1 MSEQARMVSHRAID
15 DIVEPISRELADF
28 EKKVLEVEQK
38 CAEFRKGVQ
47 GLSGDL
53 RSACQR
59 FSPDA
64 APTEE
69 AAVHSLSGET
79 SAMRIA
85 ELAGMSSRVEMK
97 RDTMI
102 IHQPGGGVIPVDC
115 RLEAEHC
122 AEAFDPA
129 RAPGEPL
136 RLDQLAAEVRSILE
150 SLCASSWRESFGG
163 SVDCIVLFIPVEASR
178 ESLFERLP
186 GVREAALAGRIIV
199 APPAALLAVLRS
211 VAGAW
216 LRLSCA
222 GSVRSLVDKGQ
233 DLVDDLSSFI
243 SFFTENEQAL
253 CEAVEAYARASRSVD
268 ARSAL
273 PA

>member
-1 MSEQARMVSHRAID
+1 MVSSHQID
-15 DIVEPISRELADF
+15 DIAEPISRELADF
-28 EKKVLEVEQK
+28 EKKVLELEQK
-38 CAEFRKGVQ
+38 CAEFRRGVQ

-53 RSACQR
+53 RSACER

-64 APTEE
+64 DETAET
-69 AAVHSLSGET
+69 ASDSLSGET
-79 SAMRIA
+79 SATRIA

-97 RDTMI
+97 HDTMI
-102 IHQPGGGVIPVDC
+102 IHQPGGGIVPVDC
-115 RLEAEHC
+115 RLQAARC
-122 AEAFDPA
+122 AAALDPTWA
-129 RAPGEPL
+129 SGASAG
-136 RLDQLAAEVRSILE
+136 LDELAAEVRAFLE
-150 SLCASSWRESFGG
+150 SLSASSWRESFGG
-163 SVDCIVLFIPVEASR
+163 PVDCVVLYLPFEAPR
-178 ESLFERLP
+178 EVLFERLP
-186 GVREAALAGRIIV
+186 GVREAALSGRIIV
-199 APPAALLAVLRS
+199 ASPSALLAMLRS

-253 CEAVEAYARASRSVD
+253 CEAVETYARASRSVD